1 MFGMGYVMGSVQSAG
16 DDYRTAPKCD
26 GRSKIDEGNPIRR
39 RIGVRLF
46 RPFVRPTTGRRR
58 AALTLPPRLLAFLP
72 FRSLAFDE

>member
-1 MFGMGYVMGSVQSAG
+1 MFGMGCVMGSVQSAG

-58 AALTLPPRLLAFLP
+58 AALTLPPACILAVQISRL
-72 FRSLAFDE
+72 R